1 MGQIEDLRLFVAVVD
16 NGGIARAAEKLNIAK
31 SAVSRRLGQ
40 LEDRFGVRLIDRQP
54 HLWEVT
60 TAGQELYQRA
70 AQMVADADELDADFG
85 QEAHGLKGPLSVSIA
100 REFGLS
106 FLTPILLE
114 FMEQHPEIELTLD
127 FDDRMVDL
135 EHKNF
140 DMAIR
145 VSCSELAGLIAVPLG
160 KSRHGLYASSKY
172 LAANGR
178 PSDLEDL
185 ARHRLLHY
193 GAVRR
198 ARWEFLCE
206 GRRRYIQ
213 FKPALN
219 SNTGGYLLNAVL
231 AGSGIARLPDFVVQ
245 ETLDT
250 GGLETI
256 LPECEIEEW
265 RISLV
270 YSEKRRLNRRMRA
283 FIETMQARCACLC

>member
-70 AQMVADADELDADFG
+70 AQMVADADELDADFS
-85 QEAHGLKGPLSVSIA
+85 QEAQSLKGPLSVSIA

-114 FMEQHPEIELTLD
+114 FIEQHPEIELTLE
-127 FDDRMVDL
+127 FDDRTVDL
-135 EHKNF
+135 ERKNF

-145 VSCSELAGLIAVPLG
+145 VSADQLAGLVAVPLG
-160 KSRHGLYASSKY
+160 RSRHGLYASSKY

-178 PSDLEDL
+178 PSDLEEL

-198 ARWEFLCE
+198 AHWEFLCE
-206 GRRRYIQ
+206 GKKRSIQ
-213 FKPALN
+213 FQPALN
-219 SNTGGYLLNAVL
+219 SNAGAYLLNAAL
-231 AGSGIARLPDFVVQ
+231 AGIGIARLPDFIVQ
-245 ETLDT
+245 ETLNASE
-250 GGLETI
+250 LEII
-256 LPECEIEEW
+256 LPECEI
-265 RISLV
+265 
-270 YSEKRRLNRRMRA
+270 
-283 FIETMQARCACLC
+283 